1 MKFLFDLDGTVTS
14 VETLPLIATHFGIE
28 DKISSLTQQTV
39 QGNVPFVESF
49 IKRVNI
55 LGEYPVNQ
63 ISDLLAKA
71 ELHPLVHSFIMSHKQ
86 HCVVVTGNLDCWCD
100 KLIQNVGCQ
109 GYCSTAQTESN
120 KVIKIEKL
128 LRKEAIVEQYQA
140 LGETVVFI
148 GDGNNDLEAMRHAN
162 ISIAAGLTHSPA
174 NSLLAIADYVIYNE
188 KALCRQLN
196 QLLSVAQA

>member
-14 VETLPLIATHFGIE
+14 VETLPLIARHFGIE
-28 DKISSLTQQTV
+28 DKISNLTKQTV

-55 LGEYPVNQ
+55 LGEYPIDE
-63 ISDLLAKA
+63 ISNLLDTVQ
-71 ELHPLVHSFIMSHKQ
+71 LHPLVHSFIVSHTQ
-86 HCVVVTGNLDCWCD
+86 HCAVVTGNLDCWCD
-100 KLIQNVGCQ
+100 KLIRKVGCQ
-109 GYCSTAQTESN
+109 GYCSTARTEEN
-120 KVIKIEKL
+120 KVTKIEKL

-140 LGETVVFI
+140 LGETVVFV

-174 NSLLAIADYVIYNE
+174 NSLLAISDYVIYNE
-188 KALCRQLN
+188 KALCRQLS
-196 QLLSVAQA
+196 QLLSVAQV